1 MKPIDRNEIL
11 GLADYETIC
20 ERFRSRVVAEKKRRR
35 VQLGPNVSVLFEN
48 RDTVLLQIQEML
60 RTERITRPGAI
71 QHEIDTYNENL
82 PGDDELS
89 CTLMIEI
96 TDTAERDAFLRGAL
110 GFENT
115 VSLVVRGNRLPARE
129 VARDA
134 GVADRTTA
142 VHYLKFKLS
151 ETIAEELRT
160 VQRMSSVRPQ
170 VELRVD
176 HPMYVAITVLPPETV
191 LELAEDLRT

>member
-1 MKPIDRNEIL
+1 MKPIDRNEVL
-11 GLADYETIC
+11 GLADYETIR

-60 RTERITRPGAI
+60 RAERITRPGAI

-96 TDTAERDAFLRGAL
+96 AETAERDAFLRGAL
-110 GFENT
+110 GFEKT
-115 VSLVVRGNRLPARE
+115 VSLVVRGGRLPAHE

-134 GVADRTTA
+134 GVVDRTTA
-142 VHYLKFKLS
+142 VHYLKFKLPGAL
-151 ETIAEELRT
+151 AEELRT
-160 VQRMSSVRPQ
+160 LQRASSVRPQ

-176 HPMYVAITVLPPETV
+176 HPIYVAAAVLPPETV
-191 LELAEDLRT
+191 LELAEDSRT